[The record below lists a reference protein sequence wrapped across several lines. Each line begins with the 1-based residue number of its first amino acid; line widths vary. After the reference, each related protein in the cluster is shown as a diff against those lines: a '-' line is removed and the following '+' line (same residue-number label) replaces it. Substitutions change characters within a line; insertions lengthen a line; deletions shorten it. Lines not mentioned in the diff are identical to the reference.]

1 MPVLREHQV
10 HVRISL
16 DAVGRTNDKV
26 RPVDK
31 RCFTGD
37 KPSRYYA
44 QRKIEKCLSRGLDVT
59 VQTVVS
65 AHNAHIDELEQ
76 LRQLLVALG
85 VEHWVLHITV
95 EGGSARKIEERVR
108 KGKSGRGI
116 VPGPQVYAALR
127 TLILD
132 TMRSNYKL
140 DIRCTDTNSTPNS
153 VLLIDSKGDLYTEG
167 YAHLGKVR
175 LFSASSARPDLVKA
189 KWMHIDRFGHAKR
202 YVNWNRWL
210 FEGKSIEDLCLA
222 VPAPDQPV
230 VSTTAAVVETE
241 AKYSVANP
249 TAMRAALLELGFT
262 VQKEVSQR
270 DEYYDLADESLSH
283 LDYVIRVR
291 RENGKIM
298 FTFKGPR
305 FFTATADYSR
315 LEFQFSVNEEDLMT
329 ELQRHGLKQT
339 WCFEK
344 RRTDFRRGD
353 EQVRVSL
360 DEVPEIGSFAEIEGQ
375 LEHVR
380 EVAALVDPHLGQQET
395 RNYQV
400 LFLDHKE
407 RQGYSRDNI
416 HGAAFGN

>member
-1 MPVLREHQV
+1 M
-10 HVRISL
+10 
-16 DAVGRTNDKV
+16 
-26 RPVDK
+26 
-31 RCFTGD
+31 
-37 KPSRYYA
+37 
-44 QRKIEKCLSRGLDVT
+44 
-59 VQTVVS
+59 
-65 AHNAHIDELEQ
+65 
-76 LRQLLVALG
+76 
-85 VEHWVLHITV
+85 
-95 EGGSARKIEERVR
+95 
-108 KGKSGRGI
+108 
-116 VPGPQVYAALR
+116 
-127 TLILD
+127 
-132 TMRSNYKL
+132 
-140 DIRCTDTNSTPNS
+140 
-153 VLLIDSKGDLYTEG
+153 
-167 YAHLGKVR
+167 
-175 LFSASSARPDLVKA
+175 
-189 KWMHIDRFGHAKR
+189 
-202 YVNWNRWL
+202 
-210 FEGKSIEDLCLA
+210 
-222 VPAPDQPV
+222 
-230 VSTTAAVVETE
+230 STTAAVVETE

-339 WCFEK
+339 WCLEK
-344 RRTDFRRGD
+344 RTTDFRRGD